1 MTEYHPCRGLAVLN
15 PGRRPICDKLTQ
27 SAYSVLREHMPYTGE
42 LAGIATALLWSAT
55 STFFTLAGRRVGSVV
70 VNRMRLLFAAT
81 FLMVTHW
88 LVFGSPVPIGVGS
101 ERWLWF
107 GLSGL
112 VGLVLGDSFLF
123 QAFIWIGPRLS
134 MLMMSL
140 APVLAALL
148 SWVVLGERLMP
159 MQVMGIGLSVGG
171 VAAVVADRRNH
182 RVKSGERDSYSIG
195 ILFGLGAA
203 TGQALGLILAKKGL
217 EGIFP
222 ALSGNLMRM
231 ICAASVM
238 WVATLFQRKLRET
251 FSAVKVQQG
260 ALRYIVAGSIVG
272 PFLGV
277 WLSLIAIQWTE
288 VGVASTLMGLAPIFL
303 LPIGH
308 YVFGEK
314 IGWQA
319 IFGTIVAMVGVGVL
333 FQV

>member
-1 MTEYHPCRGLAVLN
+1 M
-15 PGRRPICDKLTQ
+15 Q
-27 SAYSVLREHMPYTGE
+27 YTGE
-42 LAGIATALLWSAT
+42 IAGLATSLLWSAT

-70 VNRMRLLFAAT
+70 VNRLRLLFAAA
-81 FLMVTHW
+81 FLMLTHW
-88 LVFGSPVPIGVGS
+88 FVLATPLPIGAGA
-101 ERWLWF
+101 ERWMWF

-112 VGLVLGDSFLF
+112 VGLVLGDAFLF

-148 SWVVLGERLMP
+148 SWIALGERLVP
-159 MQVMGIGLSVGG
+159 MQVLGITLTVAG
-171 VAAVVADRRNH
+171 VAAVVLDRSNNRPEP
-182 RVKSGERDSYSIG
+182 GERDLYPIG

-217 EGIFP
+217 AGTFP

-231 ICAASVM
+231 VCAASVM
-238 WVATLFQRKLRET
+238 WAATLLQRQARAT
-251 FSAVKVQQG
+251 FSAVKIQRG

-288 VGVASTLMGLAPIFL
+288 VGVASTLMGLTPIYL
-303 LPIGH
+303 LPVGY

-314 IGWQA
+314 FGWQA
-319 IFGTIVAMVGVGVL
+319 VMGTVVAIIGVGVL
-333 FQV
+333 FQA